1 MGWFLARAGL
11 LGVLPAAPYPLL
23 RGRHLLDIGVAPGPR
38 VGAILSLVYARQLD
52 GRITSVAEGI
62 AAARL
67 MLSEPAEA
75 VPPPSPS
82 TSGRAE

>member
-1 MGWFLARAGL
+1 
-11 LGVLPAAPYPLL
+11 
-23 RGRHLLDIGVAPGPR
+23 
-38 VGAILSLVYARQLD
+38 VGAILSQVYERQLD
-52 GRITSVAEGI
+52 GRITSVEEGI